1 MSIDKSVNIYELHLS
16 AYSDFS
22 LFSSVGLVKFFVFFF
37 FCFLFFF
44 PHKFMLPIG
53 EIKMNDRL
61 EAKVKR

>member
-1 MSIDKSVNIYELHLS
+1 MYMNYISLHIQI
-16 AYSDFS
+16 S
-22 LFSSVGLVKFFVFFF
+22 LFFSVGLVKFFVFF